1 MSQRTRIALVIAG
14 AFVFGVLAAWL
25 KGPDTDGISALSQVR
40 TDVGNLS
47 TPWLLVAFVAGSTAS
62 GLWRGAVF
70 GLAAT
75 MAALLGFYLLTSMF
89 INVGGLDFPRNIPR
103 ELFVNRVYLEGGLLT
118 GSLFGALG
126 AWWSHRRSIAA
137 SVLVGAAM
145 MCEPLLLAVIGR
157 FSSGVLQSGSLPLF
171 VRIVPGFGIS
181 GDLPAIQLGVYATEF
196 VVGLAILI
204 LGIRRA
210 RTARV
215 TEG

>member
-1 MSQRTRIALVIAG
+1 MSHRARIVLVLTG
-14 AFVFGVLAAWL
+14 AFAFGVLAAWV

-40 TDVGNLS
+40 ADVGNLS
-47 TPWLLVAFVAGSTAS
+47 IPWLLVAFVAGSIAS
-62 GLWRGAVF
+62 RPWTGAVL

-75 MAALLGFYLLTSMF
+75 MAALLGFYLLTSIF

-103 ELFVNRVYLEGGLLT
+103 EFFVNRVYLEGGLIS

-126 AWWSHRRSIAA
+126 AWWSRRRSIAA

-145 MCEPLLLAVIGR
+145 MFEPVLLAAMGR

-181 GDLPAIQLGVYATEF
+181 GDLPAIQLGVYAAEF
-196 VVGLAILI
+196 VVGLTILI
-204 LGIRRA
+204 LGLWRA
-210 RTARV
+210 RAARV
-215 TEG
+215 SQG